1 MCVQVSVIFL
11 RGCLMK
17 RFFFAGLLMH
27 IWQYKDAREDYAC
40 DQLRSRTCAVGK
52 GHSFGAVPLKLG
64 YAQVA
69 ESPGPALRLF
79 IISKREKGAAMRW
92 LLHWIVN
99 AVVLLIVSHFVQGFN
114 VSGFASAMFAVVIIG
129 VVNATLGLF
138 LKFMTFPLSLLTLG
152 LFVFVID
159 AIVLWLSSKLVPGFS
174 ITGFMPALIAAFV
187 LALIQML
194 LGFFGAEK
202 KA

>member
-1 MCVQVSVIFL
+1 
-11 RGCLMK
+11 
-17 RFFFAGLLMH
+17 
-27 IWQYKDAREDYAC
+27 
-40 DQLRSRTCAVGK
+40 
-52 GHSFGAVPLKLG
+52 
-64 YAQVA
+64 
-69 ESPGPALRLF
+69 
-79 IISKREKGAAMRW
+79 MRW

-114 VSGFASAMFAVVIIG
+114 ISGFASAMFAVIIIG

-159 AIVLWLSSKLVPGFS
+159 AFVLWFSSKLVPGFS
-174 ITGFMPALIAAFV
+174 VTGFMPAFIAALV

-194 LGFFGAEK
+194 LGFIGSK
-202 KA
+202 KDA